1 MMPETGESRKPAEI
15 SERNQSDARDRS
27 RLDAGADQVGRE
39 ARQVGERS
47 VEAAKRTAETTA
59 DATRRTAEVAADI
72 TRRVFDQG
80 PEAAIR
86 SLRAIAG
93 VQRPLADAGF
103 EQSRRVLETTARI
116 TDVYREGS
124 ERAANDVHALFDA
137 GVNFG
142 RGLQRWQHA
151 YFELLQQS
159 VGSVARKQQDLL
171 RSNSPVEFAEVQR
184 DLYVDLVRNAST
196 ANATLLHLTGQ
207 IVHDA
212 VRPLEQRAR
221 T

>member
-1 MMPETGESRKPAEI
+1 MPETAESRKPAET

-39 ARQVGERS
+39 ARQIGERS

-59 DATRRTAEVAADI
+59 DATRRTPEVAADI
-72 TRRVFDQG
+72 TRRLFDHG
-80 PEAAIR
+80 PEAAMT

-103 EQSRRVLETTARI
+103 EQSRRVLETTAHI
-116 TDVYREGS
+116 TDVYREGA
-124 ERAANDVHALFDA
+124 ERAANEAHALFDA
-137 GVNFG
+137 WANLG
-142 RGLQRWQHA
+142 RGLQRYQRT
-151 YFELLQQS
+151 YFELFQQS
-159 VGSVARKQQDLL
+159 MGTIARKRQDLL

-207 IVHDA
+207 IVQDA
-212 VRPLEQRAR
+212 VRPLEQRAQA
-221 T
+221 